1 MRISPTLLG
10 LADDLQ
16 AATDAANA
24 RPTENTYL
32 GPLSNKYALFH
43 LARAD
48 KVVNATAGA
57 MGQRLRQLQAHVES
71 NDYLAPTQRLLNA
84 YGAAD
89 RIVRVVKQAEYSA
102 PTDVAADALLLA
114 KAWVGISNAEVQ
126 SYVPHPSELKEPT
139 PAAEAERLLAEP
151 TGAAAAE
158 AVISGR
164 LRWVVFAASD
174 EATAAS
180 QTAYDL
186 YRSALNLR
194 VQLRAYEDA
203 YAAYYEQCLGMYRR
217 KELVLPF
224 NLDERLAQVAA
235 LYRSDQGI
243 LTPCTPWTTI
253 ALYNFH
259 ASLDQKAQQFNYERL
274 MYAES
279 TWHREGAV
287 DEAAYRAYL
296 DQSAAELQTWVA
308 AQCRAFNE
316 QYEPKALEALAG
328 RLCANHGF
336 FIDPAVAERI
346 AHVAPVEP
354 T

>member
-24 RPTENTYL
+24 RPTEDTYL
-32 GPLSNKYALFH
+32 GPLSNKHALFH

-48 KVVNATAGA
+48 KVVNAAAGA
-57 MGQRLRQLQAHVES
+57 MGQRLRQLQAFVES
-71 NDYLAPTQRLLNA
+71 TDYLAPTQRLLSA
-84 YGAAD
+84 YGAVD

-139 PAAEAERLLAEP
+139 PAPETERVLAEK

-158 AVISGR
+158 AVIDGK
-164 LRWVVFAASD
+164 LRWAVFGASE

-186 YRSALNLR
+186 YRGALDLR
-194 VQLRAYEDA
+194 VQLRSYEDA

-224 NLDERLAQVAA
+224 NLDERLAQVSA

-253 ALYNFH
+253 ALANFH
-259 ASLDQKAQQFNYERL
+259 AALDQKAQQFNYDRL
-274 MYAES
+274 MHAES
-279 TWHREGAV
+279 TWHREGMV
-287 DEAAYRAYL
+287 DEASYREFL
-296 DQSAAELQTWVA
+296 DQSATELQAWIT

-316 QYEPKALEALAG
+316 QYEPKALDALAG
-328 RLCANHGF
+328 RICANHGF
-336 FIDPAVAERI
+336 FIDPAVADRI
-346 AHVAPVEP
+346 AHVAP
-354 T
+354 TALT